1 MARGSNAKLEV
12 AKKIE
17 EAFGND
23 YVGESGGNYYVWAD
37 DGGSRVQIKLAM
49 TCVKAENE
57 IGGGSS
63 APAPA
68 VVDGGL
74 DFTKS
79 TPVTPPVPVEV
90 TKEEQENIENLMARL
105 GL

>member
-1 MARGSNAKLEV
+1 MARGSNAKVEV
-12 AKKIE
+12 ANRIAA
-17 EAFGND
+17 AFGED

-37 DGGSRVQIKLAM
+37 DGGNRVQIKLAM

-57 IGGGSS
+57 IGGT
-63 APAPA
+63 PTV

-74 DFTKS
+74 DFTKP
-79 TPVTPPVPVEV
+79 TPPPVPVEI

>member
-1 MARGSNAKLEV
+1 MARGSNAKIEV
-12 AKKIE
+12 ANKIAA
-17 EAFGND
+17 AFGAD

-49 TCVKAENE
+49 TCVKPENE
-57 IGGGSS
+57 IGGAS
-63 APAPA
+63 APTV

-79 TPVTPPVPVEV
+79 APPVPIEV
-90 TKEEQENIENLMARL
+90 TKEEQENIENLMAKL

>member
-12 AKKIE
+12 ANKIAA
-17 EAFGND
+17 AFGTD

-37 DGGSRVQIKLAM
+37 DGGSRVQIKLAL

-57 IGGGSS
+57 IGGTP

-68 VVDGGL
+68 VIDGGL

-79 TPVTPPVPVEV
+79 TPTAPPAPVEI
-90 TKEEQENIENLMARL
+90 TKEEQENIENLMAKL

>member
-12 AKKIE
+12 ANRIA
-17 EAFGND
+17 EAFGTD

-57 IGGGSS
+57 IGGT
-63 APAPA
+63 PTPT

-79 TPVTPPVPVEV
+79 TPVAPPVPVEV

>member
-12 AKKIE
+12 ANKIAA
-17 EAFGND
+17 AFGTD

-37 DGGSRVQIKLAM
+37 DGGNRVQIKLAM
-49 TCVKAENE
+49 TCVKPENE
-57 IGGGSS
+57 IGATPTQTS
-63 APAPA
+63 A
-68 VVDGGL
+68 VIDGGL